1 MITGHQVL
9 TIQNYHC
16 IVWHV
21 EDRLII
27 QIAGAAR
34 AGKSEVA
41 KHLAE
46 EYDFS
51 VVLISDII
59 RAYADMRE
67 IILAQRDSYLRA
79 FKHMKA
85 DLGSDIVASTVLEA
99 DGRRICVD
107 GNRVPADVERLRQVG
122 AKLLALDC
130 PVEVRFERAQRLQ
143 SPLDRRSLEEF
154 MADDAAESSSRN
166 PELQNLRA
174 VIGMADFRVDSS
186 RSLDQVTQDIDRIV
200 ALLVD

>member
-1 MITGHQVL
+1 M
-9 TIQNYHC
+9 
-16 IVWHV
+16 

-27 QIAGAAR
+27 QIAGEAR

-41 KHLAE
+41 HYLAE
-46 EYDFS
+46 HYDFS
-51 VVLISDII
+51 VVLISDMI

-67 IILAQRDSYLRA
+67 VILTQRESYLRT

-85 DLGSDIVASTVLEA
+85 DLGPDIVANTVLEA

-107 GNRVPADVERLRQVG
+107 GNRMPADVERLRHVG
-122 AKLLALDC
+122 AKLIALDC

-143 SPLDRRSLEEF
+143 SPLDRRTLEEF

-166 PELQNLRA
+166 PELQNLRSVMGA
-174 VIGMADFRVDSS
+174 ADFRVDSS
-186 RSLDQVTQDIDRIV
+186 RSLEQVIHDVDRIV
-200 ALLVD
+200 VPLLD